1 MKVSIVIPYPDVEQQ
16 FRFWAADETN
26 INFSKDTD
34 RAARCTVSFAAMEL
48 SYFLSRT
55 LEDVAINVTSQP
67 FEGAFTI
74 RLHVIDAASRN
85 DRFRFEPKP
94 DGLVITGQGRTGV
107 LYGVYEL
114 LRLQGW
120 RWYAPGEDGQIS
132 PPLRRELIL
141 PEEKKEF
148 VPSLHFGRGFDFDG
162 VSKESAKLL
171 IWMARN
177 RMNVCCYRPSTR
189 ALANK
194 LGMQFKAG
202 GHIFEEI
209 LNPDRVM
216 PSGRTLW
223 QEHEEWFGLP
233 KSGLRE
239 KSKALMTQ
247 FCVSQPDLHLFLA
260 EELLSRLMSEF
271 STVDRLDVWGFDT
284 WGGICTCP
292 ECRALGNGTDQILF
306 LVSYFRE
313 FLDRALVEGR
323 LDRPV
328 QLVICAY
335 EGTSTLQGPEHP
347 VPMNLTTSGD
357 YAVFY
362 PINRCYAHDIDDA
375 GCSVNTAYDRALRSW
390 FWPKPGIPVTIG
402 EYYNVSKF
410 EDLPLLFNAR
420 IINDLPYYAKLGVS
434 GITYMHVPL
443 FNWAMRT
450 LTQNLYA
457 QLAWNI
463 ETDVSQFI
471 EEYYEKWYG
480 PYADDLRSIY
490 EKIEEAW
497 LLAADWRAWSGR
509 SVLSQ
514 LQRWDG
520 RRPEKPLP
528 MDNHF
533 ETSEGVIRSG
543 RRSIAL
549 LQEAMAMLDGVRKK
563 DQRVLMPTNSP
574 SAIAVNPIQARL
586 LESSASY
593 ERRLGEDRRLLRYG
607 LDTMNLM
614 TQMVAYHD
622 AMYRKDDVEASTV
635 WKQIEQIVN
644 ALDSYYIPI
653 EFESYEAGF
662 VSKDALTRTQLRDV
676 IRRCRQFR
684 NEIAAGIQN
693 SMTN

>member
-1 MKVSIVIPYPDVEQQ
+1 MKISIIVPYPDAEQQ
-16 FRFWAADETN
+16 FRFWAMEEKTIDFRRDAE
-26 INFSKDTD
+26 
-34 RAARCTVSFAAMEL
+34 RATRCTLSFAAMEL

-55 LEDVAINVTSQP
+55 LEDVAITVTSQP
-67 FEGAFTI
+67 VAGFLNI
-74 RLHVIDAASRN
+74 RLQVIDFASRHEG
-85 DRFRFEPKP
+85 FRFDPESH
-94 DGLVITGQGRTGV
+94 GLVITGQGRTGV

-120 RWYAPGEDGQIS
+120 RWYAPGEEGQVT
-132 PPLRRELIL
+132 PLLQHELTL

-148 VPSLHFGRGFDFDG
+148 TPSLHFGRGFDFDG

-177 RMNVCCYRPSTR
+177 RMNVCCYRPNTS

-194 LGMQFKAG
+194 LGMQFKTG

-216 PSGRTLW
+216 PSGKTLW

-233 KSGLRE
+233 QSGLRE
-239 KSKALMTQ
+239 KSKALATQ

-260 EELLSRLMSEF
+260 EELLSRLMGEF

-306 LVSYFRE
+306 LVSYFRD
-313 FLDRALVEGR
+313 FLNRSHAEGR

-335 EGTSTLQGPEHP
+335 EGTSTLKGPEHP
-347 VPMNLTTSGD
+347 VPTNLATSGD

-362 PINRCYAHDIDDA
+362 PINRCYAHDIDDV
-375 GCSVNTAYDRALRSW
+375 GCSVNVGYDQALRSW
-390 FWPKPGIPVTIG
+390 LSPKPGIPVTIG

-420 IINDLPYYAKLGVS
+420 IKNDLPHYTELGVS

-443 FNWAMRT
+443 FNWAIRT

-471 EEYYEKWYG
+471 DEYFEKWYG

-509 SVLSQ
+509 SILTQ

-520 RRPEKPLP
+520 KRPEIPLA

-533 ETSEGVIRSG
+533 ETSARAIQSG

-549 LQEAMAMLDGVRKK
+549 LQEAMAMLNGVQKK
-563 DQRVLMPTNSP
+563 DQQLLFPVSDS
-574 SAIAVNPIQARL
+574 SAVAVNPIQARL
-586 LESSASY
+586 LESAGSY
-593 ERRLGEDRRLLRYG
+593 ERRLGEDRRILRYG
-607 LDTMNLM
+607 LDTMSLM
-614 TQMVAYHD
+614 TKMVAYHD
-622 AMYRKDDVEASTV
+622 ALYRQDDDEAGMV
-635 WKQIEQIVN
+635 WEQVEQIAD

-653 EFESYEAGF
+653 EFESFEAGF

-684 NEIAAGIQN
+684 NKNVSG
-693 SMTN
+693 SKTL